1 MTNEEVDSVEKMRRK
16 INFCLFIVVLT
27 AVIMGVLYYYGETQ
41 VETNANEGTLI
52 SSLGMELEQLLCQ

>member
-1 MTNEEVDSVEKMRRK
+1 MEKMRRK